1 MLERDA
7 PYPPTQ
13 GPVLHVS
20 SPKFRYHRDMPERR
34 APGEGPPPPGT
45 GGGEPQ
51 VARVALEAGGKV
63 TLPAAIRKHLGV
75 TDGDL
80 LVLDPQPDG
89 TAVVVALQ
97 RVAEQARG
105 ILSGTAHGASV
116 VEELIAERREEARQ
130 ERRERLE
137 DKEREE

>member
-7 PYPPTQ
+7 PYPPPQ

-34 APGEGPPPPGT
+34 TPGEGPPPGT
-45 GGGEPQ
+45 GSGDPQ

-63 TLPAAIRKHLGV
+63 TLPAAIREHLGV

-97 RVAEQARG
+97 RVAQQARG
-105 ILSGTAHGASV
+105 ILSGTAHGVSV
-116 VEELIAERREEARQ
+116 VEELIAERREEARREDEES
-130 ERRERLE
+130 ER
-137 DKEREE
+137 